1 MDPFR
6 KKFSVEKIP
15 DLAGKVV
22 IVTGGATGIGKQ
34 TVIQLLRCNA
44 KVYVA
49 SRSKSKFEQFLDS
62 LETTD
67 VHMVTGMKFLEID
80 LSDMASCIS
89 AAKRFAELEDR
100 LDILIANAAL
110 SVVPETLSKDGIEIQ
125 FAVRYTYPLVLPR
138 PLLTLMQT
146 NSLIQHT
153 AQTFGEAR
161 IVIVASHAHA
171 MYKPISKGKIDFESL
186 GIEGS
191 KTIENFAEV
200 QASLQRYGRS
210 KLANILFARHLYKQ
224 LQATG
229 HCNIFVNCLNP
240 GTIGTAPGTESAA
253 LPPMFSYISSSIVR
267 WTSIPPEDGAL
278 TTLLLATDPEIKSKA
293 LNGRYFDVGPLAGK
307 FYYGYS
313 WDATD
318 SKLSD
323 LAKDEQLAETLW
335 NWSLRTLRAKNE
347 GFDIALDK

>member
-1 MDPFR
+1 MEPFR

-15 DLAGKVV
+15 DLAGKVI

-49 SRSKSKFEQFLDS
+49 SRSKSKFEQLLDS
-62 LETTD
+62 LATTD

-80 LSDMASCIS
+80 LSDMGSCIS

-125 FAVRYTYPLVLPR
+125 FAYLGHFVIVYS
-138 PLLTLMQT
+138 LL
-146 NSLIQHT
+146 SLIQHT
-153 AQTFGEAR
+153 AQMFGEAR

-186 GIEGS
+186 GMEGS

-210 KLANILFARHLYKQ
+210 KLANILFARYLYKH

-229 HCNIFVNCLNP
+229 HANILVNCLNP
-240 GTIGTAPGTESAA
+240 GTIGTAPGTDSAA

-335 NWSLRTLRAKNE
+335 DWSLRTLRTKKE
-347 GFDIALDK
+347 GFNQTY